1 MEELIHLPEQR
12 RDKKKEI
19 LTIPNLLSAFRLLLV
34 PVIAWLY
41 CGREDYHLTALAL
54 LVSGATDIVDGFIAR
69 RFDMVSDLGKV
80 LDPVADKL
88 TQTAMLACLLTRF
101 EAMWGLLAV
110 LVGKEAVM
118 AAMGLFVIRRTR
130 EVYSARWH
138 GKLATCVIY
147 AVIFLH
153 IVWYDIPAGASIAL
167 AWCAIGAILLS
178 LALYTAQNVRKI
190 KSA

>member
-1 MEELIHLPEQR
+1 MKNKNANLN
-12 RDKKKEI
+12 
-19 LTIPNLLSAFRLLLV
+19 IPNLLSFLRILL
-34 PVIAWLY
+34 IAPFVACY
-41 CGREDYHLTALAL
+41 LTDHTVWAWVMLGL
-54 LVSGATDIVDGFIAR
+54 SGISDFLDGKIAR
-69 RFDMVSDLGKV
+69 SFHQITDLGKV

>member
-1 MEELIHLPEQR
+1 MEELIHMPEQR

-147 AVIFLH
+147 T
-153 IVWYDIPAGASIAL
+153 
-167 AWCAIGAILLS
+167 LS
-178 LALYTAQNVRKI
+178 LHDALPIFGVPA
-190 KSA
+190 SSMP

>member
-1 MEELIHLPEQR
+1 MEELIHMPEQR

-41 CGREDYHLTALAL
+41 CGRENYPMTALVL
-54 LVSGATDIVDGFIAR
+54 LLSGATDIVDGFIAR

-118 AAMGLFVIRRTR
+118 AAMGLFVIQ
-130 EVYSARWH
+130 
-138 GKLATCVIY
+138 
-147 AVIFLH
+147 
-153 IVWYDIPAGASIAL
+153 
-167 AWCAIGAILLS
+167 IGRAH
-178 LALYTAQNVRKI
+178 V
-190 KSA
+190 